1 MTPAAS
7 RTLRLSIAYD
17 GTRFSGWQ
25 MQNGARTV
33 QSALEQAF
41 RQILQE
47 RVRVIGAGR
56 TDSGVHAEQQVA
68 HAAIRSPISLSRLRR
83 ALNAVLP
90 EDLVVRSVQRAP
102 PGFHARY
109 SAVAK
114 WYRYSIWN
122 DPTRPVFD
130 RERLL
135 HIPAP
140 LDLNAMRQAA
150 LRLRGRHDFRSFH
163 SAGRPVASTVRT
175 LRRLSILRRG
185 KRIEIHAEADGFLY
199 HMVRRIAGFLLEVGR
214 GSARPADAFCTTAPT
229 APARGLCL
237 MRVRYARDESKRG
250 QTPKGSD
257 PFGDRS

>member
-1 MTPAAS
+1 MRVVAPLAPKGSSPS
-7 RTLRLSIAYD
+7 RNLRFTIAYD

-33 QSALEQAF
+33 QSTLEQAF

-47 RVRVIGAGR
+47 KVRVIGAGR
-56 TDSGVHAEQQVA
+56 TDSGVHAEGQVA
-68 HAAIRSPISLSRLRR
+68 HAAIWSPISLSKLRR

-90 EDLVVRSVQRAP
+90 DDLAIRSVQRAP
-102 PGFHARY
+102 LDFHARY
-109 SAVAK
+109 SAAAK

-122 DPTRPVFD
+122 DPTRPIFD

-135 HIPAP
+135 HVLAP
-140 LDLNAMRQAA
+140 LDLRAMRQAA
-150 LRLRGRHDFRSFH
+150 RRLRGRHDFRSFH
-163 SAGRPVASTVRT
+163 STGRPVASTVRT

-199 HMVRRIAGFLLEVGR
+199 HMVRRIVGFLLEVGR

-237 MRVRYARDESKRG
+237 MRVRYGGPNRKRG
-250 QTPKGSD
+250 
-257 PFGDRS
+257 R